1 MNKHLKILEALLA
14 DVSGNLAMGNSKNAA
29 GYLKSLSVL
38 AGALSRQCQ
47 QQFELDVLEELEDMA
62 PNAATAKGLKAKRSL
77 NERELELSKLEV
89 ELTNYFANVSSSCYI
104 SAKHAAEALRS
115 IADDVEKQEGSLL
128 FPRPLTADEMKAW
141 AAQNRIEYIDA
152 EVDGGKSL
160 IAELVAASKSKKT
173 GKAKRASG
181 ARASSR

>member
-1 MNKHLKILEALLA
+1 MNKHLNILDALLA

-29 GYLKSLSVL
+29 GYLKSLSLL

-62 PNAATAKGLKAKRSL
+62 PSAETAQGLKAKRSL
-77 NERELELSKLEV
+77 NERELGLSKLEV
-89 ELTNYFANVSSSCYI
+89 ELTDYFANVSSSCYL
-104 SAKHAAEALRS
+104 SAEHAADALRS

-141 AAQNRIEYIDA
+141 AAQNGIEYVDA
-152 EVDGGKSL
+152 ADRGGKSL
-160 IAELVAASKSKKT
+160 LDELVAASKSKKT
-173 GKAKRASG
+173 GKAKRANG